1 MQGYKIIERRPEE
14 TAERVV
20 RYELTKRAAI
30 MKAMRMAADAILA
43 RKTRQYIVRRIDGGG
58 GNCGGA
64 GK

>member
-1 MQGYKIIERRPEE
+1 MQGHKIIERRPEE
-14 TAERVV
+14 TAGRVV

-58 GNCGGA
+58 GNGGGA
-64 GK
+64 GE

>member
-14 TAERVV
+14 TAGRVV

-30 MKAMRMAADAILA
+30 MTAMRMAADAILA

-58 GNCGGA
+58 GNGGGA
-64 GK
+64 GE

>member
-14 TAERVV
+14 AAGRVV

-30 MKAMRMAADAILA
+30 MKAMWLARDAILA

-58 GNCGGA
+58 GTGGGA
-64 GK
+64 GE

>member
-14 TAERVV
+14 KAGRVV

-58 GNCGGA
+58 GTGGGA
-64 GK
+64 GE

>member
-58 GNCGGA
+58 GTGGGA
-64 GK
+64 GE

>member
-58 GNCGGA
+58 GTGGGA

>member
-14 TAERVV
+14 TAGRVV
-20 RYELTKRAAI
+20 RYELTKRAAV

-58 GNCGGA
+58 GNGGSA
-64 GK
+64 GE